1 MAKEN
6 QDQFA
11 RALLTS
17 LRLRPL
23 CDHSSTKDL
32 TPEQIAALHAF
43 LHEVMASFYRLS
55 MVLPEEQTM
64 KILDHRFAQAFSPK
78 PAKSGR

>member
-6 QDQFA
+6 QGQFA

-17 LRLRPL
+17 LRLRPF
-23 CDHSSTKDL
+23 CDHSSTRDL
-32 TPEQIAALHAF
+32 TPEQVAALHAF
-43 LHEVMASFYRLS
+43 LHEVLASFYRLS

-64 KILDHRFAQAFSPK
+64 KILDHRFTQAFDAK
-78 PAKSGR
+78 PAKAAR